1 VSARKE
7 PFVSDDKRQRGIAKF
22 AEVMRFTPP
31 DMPGDVF
38 LDATIE
44 HLFADV
50 WTRPGL
56 GVRERRLIT
65 LTVLMCLGNEM
76 TLRLHLGAAHR
87 SGDLSDQEIDEL
99 ILHVAHYGGWPV
111 AAVAA
116 NVVRQL
122 RSERT

>member
-1 VSARKE
+1 M
-7 PFVSDDKRQRGIAKF
+7 SDDKRQRGIAKF
-22 AEVMRFTPP
+22 AEVMGFPPP
-31 DMPGDVF
+31 DVPGDVF
-38 LDATIE
+38 FDATIE

-56 GVRERRLIT
+56 SVRERRLIT
-65 LTVLMCLGNEM
+65 LTVLMCVANEM
-76 TLRLHLGAAHR
+76 PLRLHLGAALK
-87 SGDLSDQEIDEL
+87 SGDLDDQTIDEL

-116 NVVRQL
+116 QVVRAM